1 MFCFVLTDFQIR
13 MGGDATLIE
22 VVALLVGTNLIWLII
37 IGLLLHYY
45 TRRRVCVHN
54 IQLDHRK
61 MSDGQIIEER
71 NNSLNPE
78 TAENK
83 IILSVPETH

>member
-1 MFCFVLTDFQIR
+1 MYRFLLTDFQIR

-37 IGLLLHYY
+37 IGVLLHYY
-45 TRRRVCVHN
+45 SYRRVCVHN
-54 IQLDHRK
+54 IPLDHRK
-61 MSDGQIIEER
+61 MSDAQIIEER

-78 TAENK
+78 TTDNK